1 MNDAAQDDVVELL
14 QLDGKEYLRY
24 KPFKVDV
31 GIVRGTYADTAGNIS
46 LEDEPA
52 DLDGYAVALAA
63 HNSGG
68 KVIAQ
73 VREVVAAGV
82 LGPRSVAIP
91 GILVDAVVTVPQQM
105 QTYRGNFDPSLDRKR
120 TSMNSST

>member
-1 MNDAAQDDVVELL
+1 MNDDEQDDVVEML

-31 GIVRGTYADTAGNIS
+31 GSVRGTYADTAGNIS

-82 LGPRSVAIP
+82 LGPRSVAI
-91 GILVDAVVTVPQQM
+91 
-105 QTYRGNFDPSLDRKR
+105 DRKSTR
-120 TSMNSST
+120 LNSSH